1 MTKPNFTFNIKNY
14 SVEVI
19 RHDSERM
26 TEYEIFYTSKNSDDV
41 CYMAQTKLGT
51 TWTVEDAKKEAD
63 DFIHIYEVEMSSEY
77 DY

>member
-19 RHDSERM
+19 RHDSEK
-26 TEYEIFYTSKNSDDV
+26 TEYEISVFNNENSDNF

-51 TWTVEDAKKEAD
+51 TWTIEDAKKEAD
-63 DFIHIYEVEMSSEY
+63 DFIHICEVEMSSEY